1 MRDVLIQ
8 EIVLEENVFFKNF
21 RKISLSQFMK
31 MFHQFQLKKKT
42 IMNGLNLKKKFH
54 LLLKKNNIQ
63 LKNYNKNMMK
73 ALPEKKLQMP
83 KMKKDKN
90 SL

>member
-8 EIVLEENVFFKNF
+8 EIVLEENVFLKNF

-31 MFHQFQLKKKT
+31 MFHQFQLKKKI

-73 ALPEKKLQMP
+73 VLPEKKLQMP

>member
-1 MRDVLIQ
+1 
-8 EIVLEENVFFKNF
+8 
-21 RKISLSQFMK
+21 
-31 MFHQFQLKKKT
+31 
-42 IMNGLNLKKKFH
+42 MNGLNLKKKFH

>member
-8 EIVLEENVFFKNF
+8 EIVLEENVFLKNF

-31 MFHQFQLKKKT
+31 MFHQFQLKKKI

-54 LLLKKNNIQ
+54 LLLKKNNTQ

-73 ALPEKKLQMP
+73 VLPEKKLQMP